1 MQEEVRERQT
11 KSLSL
16 TNMEAGDRWPE
27 SDSLNLLWRQSKV
40 TCVYFEQAGDY
51 TRIVHPKQDYT
62 PPAASQAW
70 IRRMERHSKITPGS
84 TFLFSRRE
92 VRSGASRRRR
102 RTSSLKGLQPRAFIL
117 VIWVFHAQWLMG
129 YCSAS
134 CNEVFVFHEN
144 KRNLVC
150 WHMFDS
156 KVKG

>member
-1 MQEEVRERQT
+1 M
-11 KSLSL
+11 
-16 TNMEAGDRWPE
+16 
-27 SDSLNLLWRQSKV
+27 

-70 IRRMERHSKITPGS
+70 IRRMKRHSKITPGS

-117 VIWVFHAQWLMG
+117 VTNV
-129 YCSAS
+129 S
-134 CNEVFVFHEN
+134 CPVTDRLLF
-144 KRNLVC
+144 
-150 WHMFDS
+150 S
-156 KVKG
+156 